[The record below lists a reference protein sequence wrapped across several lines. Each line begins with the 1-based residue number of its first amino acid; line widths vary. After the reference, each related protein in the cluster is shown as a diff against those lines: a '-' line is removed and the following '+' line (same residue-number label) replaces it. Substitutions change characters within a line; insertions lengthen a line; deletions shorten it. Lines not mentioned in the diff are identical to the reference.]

1 MYILN
6 SNKRTTK
13 IVAYRNYKPER
24 PHDKYVNKCVICI
37 NASHNSTF
45 FPIPKKKKKKNSTFL
60 VVASLL
66 YGYIVVHT
74 DT

>member
-1 MYILN
+1 MIFYLVYIQN
-6 SNKRTTK
+6 GNKRTNK

-24 PHDKYVNKCVICI
+24 PHDKYI

-45 FPIPKKKKKKNSTFL
+45 FPKKKKKKNSTFL

-66 YGYIVVHT
+66 YCRSH
-74 DT
+74 